1 MAIDIESE
9 KVIPLG
15 AAAKYTPGRPHKA
28 TIYRWTNSEN
38 NPLETLKVGGRL
50 YTSVEAIHRFIGR
63 CTNPDSVP
71 QPVTNSARQLAVE
84 KELAAAGI

>member
-15 AAAKYTPGRPHKA
+15 AAPRHTPGRPHLA
-28 TIYRWTNSEN
+28 TVYRWATRDE

-50 YTSVEAIHRFIGR
+50 FTSVEAIRRFIGR
-63 CTNPDSVP
+63 CTNPDEVP
-71 QPVTNSARQLAVE
+71 RPVTNEARQQTVE
-84 KELAAAGI
+84 KELAAVGI